1 MKTLKKNIYL
11 TLTCILVLSLNT
23 LGQLKVASNGFVG
36 VGTLTPL
43 KQFHVAGGDAL
54 IQCATDKNFEIVNW
68 DVSRNGCVTL
78 NARNDLN
85 NSHIP
90 MSFASSCF
98 YFHYGSVGI
107 GRIPF
112 FKLDVNGDIRVNTT
126 IYTSDETLKS
136 NIQPIKTQ
144 VDNLFRVKSVSY
156 YFKDAQLTSA
166 NNSSKKSS
174 DNITEEKDMR
184 IHYGF
189 IAQEVKE
196 IYPELVYQDKDGILG
211 IDYVSFIPLIIEK
224 LKNQNEAI
232 DNLKQE
238 IASVKTININSLTS
252 NNDRTLGELYQNY
265 PNPFNKSTQ
274 IKFKLINNANTSWI
288 YIYNLQGQ
296 QIKSYQINNAIEFIE
311 IKASELTPGIY
322 LYSLVVDS
330 KLIDTKTMI
339 LTQ

>member
-184 IHYGF
+184 IPGS
-189 IAQEVKE
+189 A
-196 IYPELVYQDKDGILG
+196 
-211 IDYVSFIPLIIEK
+211 PLRQRPARR
-224 LKNQNEAI
+224 LRPRHRARPDLALRPPARPRNHSLPPHHGSRAAVRVVLSHTLRLFHCDSDSGEAGG
-232 DNLKQE
+232 L
-238 IASVKTININSLTS
+238 S
-252 NNDRTLGELYQNY
+252 G
-265 PNPFNKSTQ
+265 
-274 IKFKLINNANTSWI
+274 W
-288 YIYNLQGQ
+288 
-296 QIKSYQINNAIEFIE
+296 
-311 IKASELTPGIY
+311 
-322 LYSLVVDS
+322 
-330 KLIDTKTMI
+330 
-339 LTQ
+339 